1 MPWCR
6 IHPTCCWLI
15 ADCRRIISIRSAAAL
30 CSHAL
35 VPRGLKPRSITFGKK
50 RQPFY
55 LDTRPLIGPRHLG
68 SNVDRSRYGRQRPDL
83 GHGSPVEGFKTFEKY
98 GRGSRHHA
106 RNEQKKHNRFR
117 NLGVNRVQTTE
128 CAPHRFLYR
137 FQHRHCHA
145 QRADEALCRLCWR
158 QARRCRRNILS
169 A

>member
-1 MPWCR
+1 MQDTPDLLLVDSGLPSDHFNKIGRCALLPRFGAAR
-6 IHPTCCWLI
+6 IE
-15 ADCRRIISIRSAAAL
+15 AAIN
-30 CSHAL
+30 HF
-35 VPRGLKPRSITFGKK
+35 RQKK